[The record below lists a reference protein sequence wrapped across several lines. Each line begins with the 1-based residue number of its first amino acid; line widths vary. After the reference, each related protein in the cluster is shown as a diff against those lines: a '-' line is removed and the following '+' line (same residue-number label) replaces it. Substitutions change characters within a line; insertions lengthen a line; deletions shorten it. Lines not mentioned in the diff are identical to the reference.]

1 MHAID
6 TYHPFTS
13 HMHAHYLHMYT
24 LHVHAHTIHM
34 YMYTL
39 HMHTAHTSHLPP
51 THSTRIRHICI
62 LYILHCTH
70 TYHTCIHTYQL
81 YHTALSHQPMHT
93 PHITYYI
100 HMHTDYTYLLRPHI
114 HIQPIKLSGFLWQA
128 ALLFSYIIAP
138 LLWTSPLLTTV
149 PPILPSVCFT
159 FNASGS
165 WAQRELCVSFAEP
178 FWKEVASTLPPPSQ
192 GVICWLIFMHH

>member
-114 HIQPIKLSGFLWQA
+114 HIQPLKLSVAG
-128 ALLFSYIIAP
+128 S
-138 LLWTSPLLTTV
+138 
-149 PPILPSVCFT
+149 PSVFLHHCSLAVDFSPPDYCTSHFT
-159 FNASGS
+159 FSVFHLQCIRLLGPEGAV
-165 WAQRELCVSFAEP
+165 CF
-178 FWKEVASTLPPPSQ
+178 F
-192 GVICWLIFMHH
+192 C